1 MAGRESVGGPQTP
14 NGQDSGTS
22 QAGDS
27 ADSVGHAET
36 VASMDDEAMG
46 SAETMATPLSGGDP
60 SSTDH
65 ADSIVGQVL
74 GERYEVTRR
83 VGKGGMGAVY
93 EATHV
98 KLGKRVAIKVLL
110 DKYQE
115 REAVVA
121 RLEQEARLA
130 SSIGNEH
137 IIDITDFGQTDDG
150 RTFVAME
157 FLEGESLGQRLSRGP
172 LDSQR
177 AIHIA
182 RQIANALGAAH
193 QKGIIHRDVK
203 PDNVFLLQ
211 RKGLDFVKVVDFGI
225 SKLLVPDDETRN
237 SPKLTQEGMV
247 LGTPL
252 YMSPEQASGQDEL
265 VDHRIDVYALGVI
278 LYEMVTGE
286 VPFSGNNYLSVL
298 SNVTSGELV
307 PPGER
312 ANISEELEAVILKAM
327 ARERDERYRNM
338 QELYDDLTLLSEA
351 DPLGT
356 SSVLGL
362 TAARRRRPHSKLR
375 AVWAVAGIAVLIAA
389 MVLTASLLR
398 DEGQQGAIEPVAAA
412 VALTADAAPVASAD
426 ATPTRPAVEVA
437 KIEIVSTPP
446 GATVYT
452 DDGSREVGVTPFV
465 FETEKKEGD
474 VELIVE
480 LDGYD
485 DAKITVRPLL
495 DDGGNPVKARLRK
508 PKKGAARKSLRKS
521 KPAAE
526 TKPSVGTKAV
536 KDETAGGDLVPDPY
550 AKKLRDE

>member
-1 MAGRESVGGPQTP
+1 M
-14 NGQDSGTS
+14 
-22 QAGDS
+22 
-27 ADSVGHAET
+27 GHAET
-36 VASMDDEAMG
+36 VASTPGEDMG
-46 SAETMATPLSGGDP
+46 SARTMATPLSGESSSPGD
-60 SSTDH
+60 D

-74 GERYEVTRR
+74 GERYQVTRR

-172 LDSQR
+172 IEPPR

-211 RKGLDFVKVVDFGI
+211 RKGMDFVKVVDFGI
-225 SKLLVPDDETRN
+225 SKLLASSDDSKS

-265 VDHRIDVYALGVI
+265 VDHRIDIYALGVI

-298 SNVTSGELV
+298 ANVSTGELV

-312 ANISEELEAVILKAM
+312 ASISEELEAVILKAM
-327 ARERDERYRNM
+327 ARERDERYRDM
-338 QELYDDLTLLSEA
+338 QELYDDLTLLGEA
-351 DPLGT
+351 ETLGT

-362 TAARRRRPHSKLR
+362 TAARRRPRSKLR
-375 AVWAVAGIAVLIAA
+375 VVWAVAGVAVLVAA

-398 DEGQQGAIEPVAAA
+398 GEGQPATVEPVAAVFPA
-412 VALTADAAPVASAD
+412 ATDAAPVVSAD
-426 ATPTRPAVEVA
+426 AGKVRPAVEIA
-437 KIEIVSTPP
+437 RIEIVSTPA

-452 DDGSREVGVTPFV
+452 DDGSREVGRTPFV
-465 FETEKKEGD
+465 FETEKKDGA

-480 LDGYD
+480 HEGYD
-485 DAKITVRPLL
+485 DAKITITPVIE
-495 DDGGNPVKARLRK
+495 DGKKVTARLRK
-508 PKKGAARKSLRKS
+508 PKKGVERKSLRKS
-521 KPAAE
+521 QP
-526 TKPSVGTKAV
+526 TSDGKPSGGTKAV
-536 KDETAGGDLVPDPY
+536 KDQTAGGDLVPDPY
-550 AKKLRDE
+550 AEKLRDE